1 VSKTVLVTGASGFIG
16 KFVVPALAKQGWQVR
31 AVAREPN
38 SIVAKPGIEIVAM
51 PDLKDQVHWAPLLD
65 GASHMVHLAGIA
77 HSPGMLPD
85 DVYSRVNALSVGALA
100 KAARGRIERLVLMS
114 SVRAQAGLSSEH
126 VITEADTPR
135 PTDAYGRSK
144 LEAERLVGESGVAF
158 TVLRPAV
165 VYGPGVKGNI
175 SSLATLAKTPMP
187 LPFGA
192 LNNRRSLLAIENLA
206 SAISLVLD
214 SKQALG
220 ETFLVADREP
230 ISVGDMVASMREG
243 LGRSPPSRAG
253 AGTRGAALDG
263 LVRQGSG
270 MGAALRKFRHRL
282 REASGAR
289 LGPARNLARRLG
301 PDDASACQW
310 RGIAPSPC
318 KGEGRGGGQEHCV
331 DP

>member
-1 VSKTVLVTGASGFIG
+1 VTRTVLVTGASGFIG
-16 KFVVPALAKQGWQVR
+16 KFVVPALAKEGCQVR
-31 AVAREPN
+31 AAARDPS

-51 PDLKDQVHWAPLLD
+51 PDLKDAVNWAPLLD
-65 GASHMVHLAGIA
+65 RASHVVHLAGIA

-85 DVYSRVNALSVGALA
+85 EVYSHINADSVGALA
-100 KAARGRIERLVLMS
+100 KAAEGRIERLVLMS

-158 TVLRPAV
+158 TLLRPAV

-206 SAISLVLD
+206 SAISLILD

-243 LGRSPPSRAG
+243 LGRSPH
-253 AGTRGAALDG
+253 
-263 LVRQGSG
+263 LVRVPERAVRRLMASFGKEAEWERLSGNFVIDCTKLQGLGWDPHVTS
-270 MGAALRKFRHRL
+270 
-282 REASGAR
+282 REG
-289 LGPARNLARRLG
+289 LARMMRAPANG
-301 PDDASACQW
+301 ASA
-310 RGIAPSPC
+310 G
-318 KGEGRGGGQEHCV
+318 
-331 DP
+331 